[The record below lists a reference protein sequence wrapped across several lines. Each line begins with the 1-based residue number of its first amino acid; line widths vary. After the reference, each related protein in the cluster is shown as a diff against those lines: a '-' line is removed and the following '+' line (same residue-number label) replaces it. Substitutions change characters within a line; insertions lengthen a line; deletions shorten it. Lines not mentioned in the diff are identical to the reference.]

1 MFDGGRSILA
11 SNPRGLLTL
20 FGFPPRHFLFLD
32 IGPHP
37 NCPSSLTFDNSTS
50 DERNSL
56 RTTQIRILVLRSRS
70 DVVKSKKC
78 GPLGTMKAG
87 NLPTPKVHRAARY
100 LSRGL
105 DFNI

>member
-1 MFDGGRSILA
+1 MLDGGQFILT

-37 NCPSSLTFDNSTS
+37 NCPSLTFDNSTS
-50 DERNSL
+50 DERSSL
-56 RTTQIRILVLRSRS
+56 RTTEMRILVLRSRS
-70 DVVKSKKC
+70 DVVERKKC
-78 GPLGTMKAG
+78 GPLGTLKAG